1 LAKIE
6 KGERQQ
12 TTSLTNNREEK
23 YSMKKREKRLQKKIS
38 MKKKKKDDKKKY
50 SMKKKKDDES
60 KSDNDVDSG
69 DPKTGKQF
77 DDYVK
82 KKIRNF
88 HE

>member
-1 LAKIE
+1 VFFVFFCGLAKIG

-50 SMKKKKDDES
+50 SMKKKK
-60 KSDNDVDSG
+60 
-69 DPKTGKQF
+69 
-77 DDYVK
+77 
-82 KKIRNF
+82 R
-88 HE
+88 

>member
-1 LAKIE
+1 LAKIG

-23 YSMKKREKRLQKKIS
+23 YSMKK
-38 MKKKKKDDKKKY
+38 
-50 SMKKKKDDES
+50 KKKDDES
-60 KSDNDVDSG
+60 KSDNDVDSR

-82 KKIRNF
+82 KKD
-88 HE
+88 

>member
-1 LAKIE
+1 MTLELIFWKITFQFFLTFKCFFVVFCGLAKIE

-23 YSMKKREKRLQKKIS
+23 YSMK
-38 MKKKKKDDKKKY
+38 
-50 SMKKKKDDES
+50 KKKKDDES

-82 KKIRNF
+82 KKD
-88 HE
+88 